1 MNDITQILN
10 DVLNGSGND
19 SGNIDSDLNIL

>member
-1 MNDITQILN
+1 MLDLTQILN

-19 SGNIDSDLNIL
+19 SGNIDTDLNIL